1 MYWPVSTP
9 RVFNLPPIPAADWT
23 ATNSNSSGDA
33 VSIASDPTE
42 PILAV
47 KVSRNGILFG
57 VITRTSLYVYQNR
70 PVCPV
75 AVAVRSESSL
85 QTYGDNV
92 HLLIRPDNVLFVVQT
107 SLGYFLTYALSANYS
122 ERVAKLSFDSTADV
136 PYVLPGPGEEQG
148 VREENIRFRMV
159 IKVDAGIESAIAL
172 EDELLVLTSAP
183 PAAQLIR
190 WTPDVRGGPQT
201 RTELLSHMEWFNLR
215 ERITTI
221 VFERAMGL
229 FGWISSNGKAW
240 AVVKHNAVSD
250 AYFWASTISDKPSKL
265 KLFSGYCFHSPQKG
279 PVPVSITDRR
289 KSMDESEFVLKMAI
303 NSRFSLIGVGTVGGT
318 IHIYNVRDYSG
329 HIPLLRDIESPL
341 PTFGKVTV
349 VAWSPDG
356 YSLFAGYERGWAL
369 YSVYGKLVAHSIL
382 TEDGKQ
388 PNEAWLS
395 GVQDA
400 VWMSNGGDILV
411 VPNESNELWS
421 IEMARWSLTG
431 SYNWDNLS
439 RTVLFT
445 NEKLMLYRGHDQ
457 SDLTTISHEAI
468 LWQDIAIPYG
478 YLAENWPIQ
487 QACIS
492 GDGRYI
498 AIAGRHGLGHY
509 SIYTGRWKFFVNEHM
524 ENEFSVHGG
533 MLWFENILIACVNTD
548 RNTHEI
554 RAYSRERELDHS
566 LALHVQQVP
575 SSIILIS
582 LVADSLL
589 VYTYSNTLY
598 QFVISNNGFQFNLE
612 LVGQISFVGIVH
624 APARVRAINWIL
636 PEEQSRNGNPVH
648 DISLATIVFL
658 VDGKLVVLYPLHND
672 GDLKYD
678 MKVLLQNVE
687 FYTIVTKGLLRN
699 SIWAFDG
706 TSVVVWLEVMLNLSR
721 SDSVPEPIRIDI
733 DFYPLSFL
741 FDKGIIIGVE
751 SNLIHRR
758 NVSFTYSTTTTRTHL
773 FIHQLLRYY
782 LTSSLEDEALKVA
795 RSYEQLEYFG
805 HALEMMLHDVLDEEA
820 DHPPPRDQAILPR
833 VIKFLN
839 NFPEMLDVIAGC
851 TRKTEVASWHVLF
864 EIAGSPKELFEKCM
878 SLGQLKTAG
887 GYLLILHTME
897 QLADSSTDMIRLFS
911 TAVETGDWDLCK
923 ELARFLTA
931 LDNSGNTLR
940 EALRR
945 MKLVNGVD
953 SEVQST
959 FEKEF
964 VLAADA

>member
-9 RVFNLPPIPAADWT
+9 RVFNLPPIPAADLT
-23 ATNSNSSGDA
+23 ATNSSGQS
-33 VSIASDPTE
+33 VSIANDATE
-42 PILAV
+42 PILTV
-47 KVSRNGILFG
+47 KLSRNGILFG

-92 HLLIRPDNVLFVVQT
+92 HLLIRPDNAMFVVQT
-107 SLGYFLTYALSANYS
+107 SLGYFLTYALNASYA

-136 PYVLPGPGEEQG
+136 SYVLPGPGEEQG

-172 EDELLVLTSAP
+172 EDELLVLTSTP

-240 AVVKHNAVSD
+240 AVVKHNALP
-250 AYFWASTISDKPSKL
+250 ATSDKPSRL

-279 PVPVSITDRR
+279 PVPATTVDRR

-303 NSRFSLIGVGTVGGT
+303 NSRFSLIGVGTLGGT
-318 IHIYNVRDYSG
+318 IHIYNVKDYSG
-329 HIPLLRDIESPL
+329 HIPLLRDIAPPL

-349 VAWSPDG
+349 IAWSPDG

-382 TEDGKQ
+382 TEDGKLA
-388 PNEAWLS
+388 NEAWLS
-395 GVQDA
+395 GVRDA
-400 VWMSNGGDILV
+400 IWMSNGGDILV

-468 LWQDIAIPYG
+468 LWQDIAIPYA

-492 GDGRYI
+492 SDGRYI
-498 AIAGRHGLGHY
+498 AIAGKRGLGHY
-509 SIYTGRWKFFVNEHM
+509 SIYSGRWKFFVNEHM

-575 SSIILIS
+575 SSIILVS
-582 LVADSLL
+582 LVGDSLL

-598 QFVISNNGFQFNLE
+598 QFVIFNNGFQFNLE

-624 APARVRAINWIL
+624 APARVRAINWVL
-636 PEEQSRNGNPVH
+636 PEEQSKNGNPVH
-648 DISLATIVFL
+648 DISFATIVFL

-687 FYTIVTKGLLRN
+687 FYTIVTKGLLKN

-706 TSVVVWLEVMLNLSR
+706 TNVVVWLEVMLNLSR
-721 SDSVPEPIRIDI
+721 SGSVPEPIRIDI

-782 LTSSLEDEALKVA
+782 LTSSLENEALTVA
-795 RSYEQLEYFG
+795 KSYQQLEYFG

-940 EALRR
+940 EALRH
-945 MKLVNGVD
+945 MKLMNGVD

>member
-9 RVFNLPPIPAADWT
+9 RVFTLPPIPPAESTAA
-23 ATNSNSSGDA
+23 SNASGENYSTSNDA
-33 VSIASDPTE
+33 TE
-42 PILAV
+42 PILTV
-47 KVSRNGILFG
+47 KLSRNGILFG

-92 HLLIRPDNVLFVVQT
+92 HLLIRPDNVMFVVQT
-107 SLGYFLTYALSANYS
+107 SLGYFLTYALNGSNA
-122 ERVAKLSFDSTADV
+122 ERVRVAKLSFDTTADI

-172 EDELLVLTSAP
+172 EEELLVLTTTP

-190 WTPDVRGGPQT
+190 WTPDARGGPQT

-240 AVVKHNAVSD
+240 AVVKHNTQVPS
-250 AYFWASTISDKPSKL
+250 IGEKPAKV

-279 PVPVSITDRR
+279 PIPATAAERR
-289 KSMDESEFVLKMAI
+289 KSMDESEFVLKIAI

-318 IHIYNVRDYSG
+318 IHIYNVKDYSG
-329 HIPLLRDIESPL
+329 HIPLLRDIKSPF
-341 PTFGKVTV
+341 PPFGKVTV
-349 VAWSPDG
+349 IAWSPDG

-382 TEDGKQ
+382 AEDGKHQ
-388 PNEAWLS
+388 NEAWLC
-395 GVQDA
+395 GIQDA
-400 VWMSNGGDILV
+400 IWMSNGGDILV

-421 IEMARWSLTG
+421 IEVARWSLTG
-431 SYNWDNLS
+431 SYNWDNLA
-439 RTVLFT
+439 RTLLFT
-445 NEKLMLYRGHDQ
+445 NEKLMLYRGQDQ

-468 LWQDIAIPYG
+468 LWQDVAIPYA
-478 YLAENWPIQ
+478 YLAENWPVQ
-487 QACIS
+487 QTCIS
-492 GDGRYI
+492 GDGRYL
-498 AIAGRHGLGHY
+498 AIAGKRGLGHY
-509 SIYTGRWKFFVNEHM
+509 SIYSGRWKFFASEHM

-566 LALHVQQVP
+566 LVLHVQQIP

-582 LVADSLL
+582 LVGDSLL

-598 QFVISNNGFQFNLE
+598 QFVISSNAFQFNLE
-612 LVGQISFVGIVH
+612 LVGQISFIGIVH

-636 PEEQSRNGNPVH
+636 PEEQLENGNPVH

-658 VDGKLVVLYPLHND
+658 IDGKLVLLYPLHND

-687 FYTIVTKGLLRN
+687 YYTIVTKGLLKN

-721 SDSVPEPIRIDI
+721 SDSVPVPIRIDI

-741 FDKGIIIGVE
+741 FEKGIIIGIE

-758 NVSFTYSTTTTRTHL
+758 NVSFTYSANTTRTHL

-782 LTSSLEDEALKVA
+782 LTSSQESEALKVA
-795 RSYEQLEYFG
+795 KSFQQLEYFG

-820 DHPPPRDQAILPR
+820 DHPPSPDQAILPR

-864 EIAGSPKELFEKCM
+864 DIVGSPKELFEKCM

-897 QLADSSTDMIRLFS
+897 QLEDSSTDMIRLFS
-911 TAVETGDWDLCK
+911 TAVEIGDWDLCK

-945 MKLVNGVD
+945 MKLMNGVD
-953 SEVQST
+953 SEVQSPLERE
-959 FEKEF
+959 FLLGVAPEKT
-964 VLAADA
+964 A